1 MFNEISESRKVVL
14 GVKLN
19 KFEVTYLLDL
29 LYFYKLT
36 DKLTITDLNTCNR
49 LISRLCLLYGVESS
63 GGIAASIGSM
73 RMLQYQ
79 PFNEEETEEV
89 DYSTQVVEGFGGVS
103 SVLIFDKNNV
113 IIEEYRKIRDKGIAT
128 FNNVEYL
135 NFAVSKEE
143 LPILEKALRFA
154 LNIESRFSVIKFKI
168 RSLLTRIRC
177 LDLLYK
183 KIGFLKVD
191 NLKVLKTILLLNKDY
206 KSHRALGING
216 LGEYPDFVLMLDGG
230 GQK

>member
-1 MFNEISESRKVVL
+1 MFEEISENRNVVL

-36 DKLTITDLNTCNR
+36 DKLTINNLNTCNR
-49 LISRLCLLYGVESS
+49 LISRLCLLYGLESS
-63 GGIAASIGSM
+63 GGIPASIGSM

-79 PFNEEETEEV
+79 PFTEEETEEV
-89 DYSTQVVEGFGGVS
+89 DYSTQVVEGLGGITS
-103 SVLIFDKNNV
+103 ILIFNKNNV
-113 IIEEYRKIRDKGIAT
+113 IIEEYKRIKDVGIKT
-128 FNNVEYL
+128 YKDVEYL
-135 NFAVSKEE
+135 NFALSEEE
-143 LPILEKALRFA
+143 LPTLEKALRYA

-168 RSLLTRIRC
+168 GSLLTRVRC

-183 KIGFLKVD
+183 KIGFIKVED
-191 NLKVLKTILLLNKDY
+191 LKVLKSIILLNNE
-206 KSHRALGING
+206 SITGIKVDN
-216 LGEYPDFVLMLDGG
+216 LGEYPDFVLMYEG

>member
-36 DKLTITDLNTCNR
+36 DKLTIADLNTCNR

-79 PFNEEETEEV
+79 PFSEETEEV
-89 DYSTQVVEGFGGVS
+89 DYSTQLVEGLGGITS
-103 SVLIFDKNNV
+103 ILIFNKNNV
-113 IIEEYRKIRDKGIAT
+113 IIEEYKRTKDVGIKT
-128 FNNVEYL
+128 FNDVEYL
-135 NFAVSKEE
+135 NYAISKEE
-143 LPILEKALRFA
+143 RPTLEKALRFA

-168 RSLLTRIRC
+168 GSLLTRVRV
-177 LDLLYK
+177 LDLLYQ
-183 KIGFLKVD
+183 KIGFLKVED
-191 NLKVLKTILLLNKDY
+191 LKVLKAILLLNNE
-206 KSHRALGING
+206 SLTGIIDG
-216 LGEYPDFVLMLDGG
+216 LGEYPDFVLMYDEG

>member
-1 MFNEISESRKVVL
+1 MFEEISKNRNVVL

-36 DKLTITDLNTCNR
+36 DKLTIADLNTCNR

-63 GGIAASIGSM
+63 GGVAASIGSM

-79 PFNEEETEEV
+79 PFTKEETEEV

-103 SVLIFDKNNV
+103 SVLIFNKDKE
-113 IIEEYRKIRDKGIAT
+113 ILEEYRRVKDGGIKT
-128 FNNVEYL
+128 FKDVEYL
-135 NFAVSKEE
+135 NFALSEE
-143 LPILEKALRFA
+143 ERPTLEKALRFA

-168 RSLLTRIRC
+168 GSLLTRVRC

-183 KIGFLKVD
+183 KIGFIKVEDLKA
-191 NLKVLKTILLLNKDY
+191 LKSILLLNNE
-206 KSHRALGING
+206 SLTGIKVDN
-216 LGEYPDFVLMLDGG
+216 LGEYPDFVLMYEG
-230 GQK
+230 GQE

>member
-1 MFNEISESRKVVL
+1 MFEEISENRKVIL

-36 DKLTITDLNTCNR
+36 DKLTIVDLNTCNR

-73 RMLQYQ
+73 SLLRYKS
-79 PFNEEETEEV
+79 FKEETEEV
-89 DYSTQVVEGFGGVS
+89 DYSTQLVEGLGGITS
-103 SVLIFDKNNV
+103 ILIYNKNKE
-113 IIEEYRKIRDKGIAT
+113 IIEEYRKIKDEGSKT

-143 LPILEKALRFA
+143 LPTLEKALRYA

-168 RSLLTRIRC
+168 GSLLTRVRC

-183 KIGFLKVD
+183 KIGFLKVED
-191 NLKVLKTILLLNKDY
+191 LKVLKAILLLNNE
-206 KSHRALGING
+206 SLTGIKVDS
-216 LGEYPDFVLMLDGG
+216 LGEYLDFVLILDGG